1 MRRRS
6 IYHSTIVV
14 GEHHQPHGSDLEKD
28 YAPNTGD
35 HALEEEGE
43 ELAGMQQEDLEEH
56 MVMEEPISSA
66 RREEEVENL
75 VVENSFKTLREEW
88 PRA

>member
-1 MRRRS
+1 LGS
-6 IYHSTIVV
+6 IINLT
-14 GEHHQPHGSDLEKD
+14 GDLEKD
-28 YAPNTGD
+28 YAPKTED

-43 ELAGMQQEDLEEH
+43 ELVGMQQEDLEEH